1 MEESRVDVKTGND
14 DEESLE
20 VGILTFEVIQ
30 QTFTNGEGQ
39 ELEDCGHVDYR
50 SWCVV
55 YVKDHCAGKHLPVEP
70 SERGRERTKISLLFF
85 LCVSFMQE
93 NADTTLKHEIEPSP
107 EVFQEVTIYSCV
119 EVVVRIKPRQQ
130 HSQFR

>member
-1 MEESRVDVKTGND
+1 MPIGDDSEPVEESRVDVKTGND

-30 QTFTNGEGQ
+30 RTFTNGEGQ

-55 YVKDHCAGKHLPVEP
+55 YVKDHCAGETSSRRTVG
-70 SERGRERTKISLLFF
+70 ERRKRTDKDIIVIF
-85 LCVSFMQE
+85 
-93 NADTTLKHEIEPSP
+93 
-107 EVFQEVTIYSCV
+107 
-119 EVVVRIKPRQQ
+119 
-130 HSQFR
+130 